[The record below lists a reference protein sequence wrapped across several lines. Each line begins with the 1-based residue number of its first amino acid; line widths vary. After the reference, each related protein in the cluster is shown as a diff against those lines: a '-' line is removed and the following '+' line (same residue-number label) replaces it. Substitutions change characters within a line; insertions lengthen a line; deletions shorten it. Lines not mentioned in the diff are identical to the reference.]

1 VQTLLVVYFALAIG
15 ASVVLAVIAAV
26 RAPAKGRRRW
36 VWALC
41 GLLFGVFALIALARL
56 PTADAQPPAPRS

>member
-15 ASVVLAVIAAV
+15 ASVVLAAIAAM

-36 VWALC
+36 TWALF
-41 GLLFGVFALIALARL
+41 GLLFGVFALLALARL
-56 PTADAQPPAPRS
+56 PAADVRRPAPHG